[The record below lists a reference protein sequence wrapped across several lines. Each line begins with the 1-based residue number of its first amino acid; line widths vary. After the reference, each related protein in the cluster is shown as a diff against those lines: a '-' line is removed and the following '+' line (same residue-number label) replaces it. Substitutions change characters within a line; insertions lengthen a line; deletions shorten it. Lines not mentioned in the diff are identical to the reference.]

1 MAISLREITKE
12 DSALLLKWANDETVR
27 RNSFHTEQIGEA
39 EHEAWF
45 AKKLADPD
53 CYIYIAEEDGRPVGQ
68 IRADIEDGVAEIDYS
83 VDAAERG
90 KGYGSALLSAIER
103 ALPAGKITKWSA
115 KVKPEN
121 TASLRA
127 FARRGYVVTD
137 KTDAFRE
144 LEKTPAKRR
153 IVICTAKSWN
163 VKNAKKL
170 KAYYGDAIDIT
181 IWTEKKDLTA
191 ENLKE
196 IDPEYVFF
204 PHWSYIIPE
213 SVYGAF
219 PCIVFHMTD
228 LPFGR
233 GGSPLQNLIV
243 RGIKETKISA
253 IRVNAGLDTGD
264 IYGKQPLELSG
275 TAGEILR
282 RTSDIIFTKMIPWM
296 ILERPAA
303 VPQQGEPVTFKRR
316 KPEDGE
322 LKPDMT
328 PETIYDYIRMLD
340 GEGYPNAFMRFGDY
354 VMTFDKAALEG
365 GEVTARVR
373 IRKAEETE

>member
-12 DSALLLKWANDETVR
+12 DSALLLTWANDETVR
-27 RNSFHTEQIGEA
+27 RNSFHTEKISEA

-45 AKKLADPD
+45 DNKLADPD
-53 CYIYIAEEDGRPVGQ
+53 CHIYIAEDGDRPIGQ
-68 IRADIEDGVAEIDYS
+68 IRADIEDGTAEIDYS
-83 VDAAERG
+83 VAVSERG
-90 KGYGSALLSAIER
+90 KGYGSALLAGVEKTV
-103 ALPAGKITKWSA
+103 PAGKVTKWSA

-121 TASLRA
+121 TASLHA
-127 FARRGYVVTD
+127 FARCGYVVTN
-137 KTDAFRE
+137 KTDAYWE
-144 LEKTPAKRR
+144 LEKGPRKRR

-163 VKNAKKL
+163 AENAKAL
-170 KAYYGDAIDIT
+170 QERYGDAIDIT

-191 ENLKE
+191 ESLKAL
-196 IDPEYVFF
+196 DPEYVFF

-219 PCIVFHMTD
+219 PCIVFHMTN

-243 RGIKETKISA
+243 RGIKETKLSA
-253 IRVNAGLDTGD
+253 IRVDAGLDTGD
-264 IYGKQPLELSG
+264 VYGKQPLELSG
-275 TAGEILR
+275 TADEILR
-282 RTSDIIFTKMIPWM
+282 RASKIIIGEMIPWM
-296 ILERPAA
+296 LFEKPEPK
-303 VPQQGEPVTFKRR
+303 PQEGEVVTFKRR

-322 LKPDMT
+322 LKADMS

-354 VMTFDKAALEG
+354 VMTFDRAALEG

-373 IRKAEETE
+373 FRKAEETK